1 MSYVVIIIHG
11 IGNLNN
17 VKNVKKLISICRGCC
32 FLIILLK
39 CYLKENFVFFFFR
52 ADGSIEIWNI
62 RDDWYQ
68 EIVSYCNHF
77 NDKSFFF

>member
-1 MSYVVIIIHG
+1 MLLS
-11 IGNLNN
+11 NN
-17 VKNVKKLISICRGCC
+17 FVKVLPEKKI
-32 FLIILLK
+32 
-39 CYLKENFVFFFFR
+39 VFFFFR